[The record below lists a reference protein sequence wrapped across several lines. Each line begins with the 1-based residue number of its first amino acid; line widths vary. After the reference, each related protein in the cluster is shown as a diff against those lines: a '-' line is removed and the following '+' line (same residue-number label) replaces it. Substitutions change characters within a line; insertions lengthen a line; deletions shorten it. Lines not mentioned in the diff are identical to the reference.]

1 MRRTVTDVVVIGGG
15 GAGLMTALSAARLG
29 RSVVLLEKNPK
40 LGGTSGMSVGS
51 ISASATR
58 QQRAAGIEDTPDA
71 HFEDMPKFHGSRL
84 ANRDNPALRRI
95 LVDSMPETMRF
106 LSDLGLVFMNPV
118 PEPPHRVPRLHQV
131 LPHSGA
137 YIYLL
142 SKACR
147 KEGVDIRTSSP
158 ARRIVMEAG
167 RAIGVEI
174 DGPVGPELISARRGV
189 VLASGDISAAPEEY
203 RSRHLPPE
211 MSGIAAI
218 NTTSTGDGQKM
229 GEAVGGSVV
238 NGDIAWGP
246 EIRFVAPPTASFIT
260 RLPPVTGFARLVKA
274 MMGLL
279 PQSVL
284 RPFLMSF
291 VTTYLAP
298 SHGLFR
304 EGGILVNKR
313 GERFCNEQ
321 DQPHYAMTQQPD
333 HVAYILL
340 DSATAAK
347 FTDWPH
353 FVSTAPGVAYAYLPD
368 YERNRRDICFKADT
382 LDGLA
387 AKIGVPAEAL
397 KQSVETYNA
406 GERGERPALG
416 AGPYVALGPAKPW
429 IVFTEGGLTIN
440 EDMQVVD
447 KSQTPI
453 PGLYAAGSAGQ
464 GGLLLEG
471 HGHHLGWAFASGR
484 IAGRN
489 AAFNAIADSQ

>member
-1 MRRTVTDVVVIGGG
+1 MRRTVTDVVVVGGG
-15 GAGLMTALSAARLG
+15 GTGLMTALSAARLG

-51 ISASATR
+51 ISSSATQ

-71 HFEDMPKFHGSRL
+71 HFEDMPKFHGPHL
-84 ANRDNPALRRI
+84 ANRDNPALRRL
-95 LVDSMPETMRF
+95 LVDNMPETMRF

-137 YIYLL
+137 YIHLL
-142 SKACR
+142 SRACR

-167 RAIGVEI
+167 RAVGVEI
-174 DGPVGPELISARRGV
+174 DGELISARRGV
-189 VLASGDISAAPEEY
+189 VMASGDISAAPEEY
-203 RSRHLPPE
+203 RSRHLPPA

-218 NTTSTGDGQKM
+218 NRTSTGDGQKM
-229 GEAVGGSVV
+229 GEAVGAEVV

-260 RLPPVTGFARLVKA
+260 KLPPITAFARLVKA

-304 EGGILVNKR
+304 EGGILVNKQ
-313 GERFCNEQ
+313 GERFCDELN
-321 DQPHYAMTQQPD
+321 QPHYAMAQQPD

-340 DSATAAK
+340 DGATAAK
-347 FTDWPH
+347 FVEWPH

-382 LDGLA
+382 LAGLA
-387 AKIGVPAEAL
+387 AKIGVPADAL
-397 KQSVETYNA
+397 ARSVEAYNA
-406 GERGERPALG
+406 GERGARPALG

-429 IVFTEGGLTIN
+429 IVFTEGGLRVN
-440 EDMQVVD
+440 ASLQVLD
-447 KSQTPI
+447 KQEKPI
-453 PGLYAAGSAGQ
+453 PGLFAAGSAGQ
-464 GGLLLEG
+464 GGVLLEG

-489 AAFNAIADSQ
+489 AAFNDIAAS